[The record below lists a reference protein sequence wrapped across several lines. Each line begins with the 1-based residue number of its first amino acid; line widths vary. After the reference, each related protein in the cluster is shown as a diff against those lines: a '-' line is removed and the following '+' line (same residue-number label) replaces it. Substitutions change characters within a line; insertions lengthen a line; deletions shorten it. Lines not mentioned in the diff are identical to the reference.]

1 MSIGRVIKKCTVCGE
16 VYTIEKKFKS
26 SPEAY
31 NWEQSM
37 SGIEGGMC
45 KKCYRNKKN
54 AENVAAVEAY
64 NLVELTGSEKQIA
77 WANNIRAELV
87 AKALESKPK
96 KKFFDLVNEKTD
108 AKWWIDHRHISAT
121 YNLVVELQ
129 K

>member
-1 MSIGRVIKKCTVCGE
+1 MSIGRVIKKCAVCGE

-77 WANNIRAELV
+77 WANNIRAKLTLEAIKNVEAKNEL
-87 AKALESKPK
+87 LQMI
-96 KKFFDLVNEKTD
+96 NTKTT
-108 AKWWIDHRHISAT
+108 AKWWIDNRYTTS
-121 YNLVVELQ
+121 YELAEIL